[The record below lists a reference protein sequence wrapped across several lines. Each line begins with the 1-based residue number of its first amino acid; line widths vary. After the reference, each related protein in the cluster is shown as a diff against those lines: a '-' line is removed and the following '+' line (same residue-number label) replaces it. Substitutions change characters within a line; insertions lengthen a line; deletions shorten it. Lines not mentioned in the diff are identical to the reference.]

1 MSETYEEDV
10 RIRNERGKQKSKD
23 TRKLKAIAPRMVIT
37 KHSLSKKK
45 VISIKGKS
53 RQVVV
58 SKKSRKNDAPDGSD
72 ASDIENSSED
82 SLGSTRG
89 FSPIGFLMVF
99 CSSGLEPS
107 VTGSDSVK
115 RKVIE
120 FIEKKYEKQCTS
132 KKLWQE
138 LENRDRSMVLRQ
150 LNISWSKS
158 FNSS

>member
-1 MSETYEEDV
+1 
-10 RIRNERGKQKSKD
+10 
-23 TRKLKAIAPRMVIT
+23 MVIT
-37 KHSLSKKK
+37 KHSRSQKK

-58 SKKSRKNDAPDGSD
+58 SQKSRKNDAPDGSD

-99 CSSGLEPS
+99 YSSGLEPS

-115 RKVIE
+115 KKVIE

-138 LENRDRSMVLRQ
+138 LEKRDRSMVLRQ
-150 LNISWSKS
+150 LNISWSK
-158 FNSS
+158 